1 MSRLSLL
8 ATFGLLAA
16 QGTAS
21 ILGRRRFDSSVP
33 FYDYD
38 PNVPADCNL
47 WWNSDDGI
55 SCETVLLITGL
66 SIGQL
71 TSMNPSVKSCS
82 DWKADRSFCI
92 GSASGI
98 PTPTVGPTTTSRAS
112 AGPTTTSTPTNPG
125 SGVQTPEPWQPGMVD
140 NCNRF
145 YQVQDGD
152 TCANIASKTGVTVAQ
167 LATWN
172 TQIGGSACTGIW
184 AGYYLCTGVIGG
196 SPTQP
201 SPTTT
206 PNPTPQPI
214 QDGMVDNCNRFHLVQ
229 AGDTCAT
236 IASSAGVTVAQLTT
250 WNTGIGSS
258 CTGMWAGYYLCTGV
272 TGGSPTQPS
281 PTTTP
286 NPTPQPVQD
295 GMVSNCKKFHFVQLR
310 QTCDT
315 ISQQYGITLADFTRW
330 NPAVGSS
337 CQGLWAQTY
346 ACVGL

>member
-1 MSRLSLL
+1 MSRLSFL

-21 ILGRRRFDSSVP
+21 ILGRRRFDSTVP
-33 FYDYD
+33 FYDHD

-55 SCETVLLITGL
+55 SCETVLLITSL

-71 TSMNPSVKSCS
+71 TSMNPFVKSCS
-82 DWKADRSFCI
+82 DWKADYSFCI

-98 PTPTVGPTTTSRAS
+98 PALPEPTVEPTATSRPP
-112 AGPTTTSTPTNPG
+112 AGSTTTSTPTNPG
-125 SGVQTPEPWQPGMVD
+125 NGVQTPEPWQPGMVD

-145 YQVQDGD
+145 YVVQAGD
-152 TCANIASKTGVTVAQ
+152 TCSTIASKTGVTISQ

-184 AGYYLCTGVIGG
+184 ASYNICTGIIGG

-201 SPTTT
+201 PPTTN

-214 QDGMVDNCNRFHLVQ
+214 QDGMVNNCNRFHLVQ
-229 AGDTCAT
+229 AGETCAT
-236 IASSAGVTVAQLTT
+236 IASKTGVTVAQLTT
-250 WNTGIGSS
+250 WNKGIGSS
-258 CTGMWAGYYLCTGV
+258 CTGMWAGYHLCTGV
-272 TGGSPTQPS
+272 VGGSPTQPP
-281 PTTTP
+281 PT
-286 NPTPQPVQD
+286 NPTPQPIQN
-295 GMVSNCKKFHFVQLR
+295 GMVNNCKKFHFVQR
-310 QTCDT
+310 GQNCDT
-315 ISQQYGITLADFTRW
+315 ISRQYGIALANFIRW
-330 NPAVGSS
+330 NPAAGSN
-337 CQGLWAQTY
+337 CQGLWAETY